1 MRAVPAA
8 ALVARFPPARPFRGA
23 TRARRRASS
32 SSARDVSPLGA
43 PASSLAATSRL
54 ARPRLA
60 PRRRGPREDSF
71 VAPRASAED
80 DQTAADAASSS
91 PSADA
96 ASSSSSSPPAPSPP
110 AIRPPAGAEVDLAN
124 VLARFRV
131 VASPFW
137 TDPKS
142 AGPARALLGGVVA
155 LTLGTTAISVG
166 FNFLGRDFYNAIA
179 EKQPDDFDRLLKT
192 YILAIAGA
200 IPFFVARD
208 YYQSVLTLRWRAWM
222 TERYVEKYLSDRNFY
237 HIQTGSVID
246 NPDQRIVDD
255 ISSFTATSL
264 GLAFTLLN
272 AGIDLVSFSG
282 ILIGIY
288 EPLVVVLFVYAAGG
302 TLISAKLGQPLVG
315 LNFQQEAK
323 EADFRYGLVR
333 VRENAESVAFYAG
346 EAAERSML
354 VRRLRSAVDNFG
366 DLLIATRNVDFFTS
380 CYRYL
385 VTFLPAAVVAPLYFK
400 GEIEFGVINQS
411 SSAFSHILGDVSLV
425 VYQIERLASFSAV
438 TERLG
443 QMTEVLETGAS
454 ELVAAPGAGKIE
466 RRVIVEGEDVAA
478 AVKRAF
484 GEAADSLTGGRAGL
498 DDAGGGAAS
507 SSSPRLTLRDLT
519 VRVPGAVGASK
530 SPLVSNLNLTVG
542 ANRSVLIMGPSG
554 AGKTSLLRAVAGL
567 WEQGDGEVRW
577 RGGIEGALEG
587 AESSGAESSSGAAS
601 SSSGAASNS
610 SSGALEAAPNAATL
624 ASGAYFVPQRPYLV
638 LGTLRQQLLYPTWVR
653 PAEAVPGGDEEEEE
667 EDGGDGDGGGAYR
680 CGIVGCAP
688 KPSDEELKAALRRV
702 NLGYLIDREAN
713 ESFAEGGGGGG
724 GEEEGGGVADSGA
737 ASSSRRSTN
746 VGLDA
751 VGDWSSILSLGEQ
764 QRLAFA
770 RVLLARPRVA
780 MLDEATSALD
790 AANEAE
796 MYEALRE
803 LPDCAFVSVGHR
815 PSLVG
820 FHDEVLR
827 LEGSEGRWSVVDAE
841 AYVRETTMSGAD

>member
-8 ALVARFPPARPFRGA
+8 ALVARFPLARPFRGA
-23 TRARRRASS
+23 TRARRRASSAGSRASSS

-71 VAPRASAED
+71 AAPRASAED
-80 DQTAADAASSS
+80 DDPAADAASSS
-91 PSADA
+91 SPA
-96 ASSSSSSPPAPSPP
+96 PPAPSPP

-366 DLLIATRNVDFFTS
+366 NLLIATRNVDFFTS

-438 TERLG
+438 TDRLG

-466 RRVIVEGEDVAA
+466 RRVVIQGEDVAA
-478 AVKRAF
+478 AVKRAV
-484 GEAADSLTGGRAGL
+484 GEAADSLAGGRRAGL
-498 DDAGGGAAS
+498 DDAGAAAS

-530 SPLVSNLNLTVG
+530 PPLVSNLNLTVG

-577 RGGIEGALEG
+577 RGESEGGAEGGAIEGAE
-587 AESSGAESSSGAAS
+587 SGAAS
-601 SSSGAASNS
+601 SSSGAASNA

-653 PAEAVPGGDEEEEE
+653 PAEAVPGDDEEEE
-667 EDGGDGDGGGAYR
+667 EDGGDGGGAYR

-724 GEEEGGGVADSGA
+724 GDEEEGGGGADSGA

>member
-8 ALVARFPPARPFRGA
+8 ALVARFPLARPFRGA
-23 TRARRRASS
+23 TRARRRASSAGSRASSS

-60 PRRRGPREDSF
+60 PRRRGPRDAF

-80 DQTAADAASSS
+80 DDPAADAASSS
-91 PSADA
+91 SPA
-96 ASSSSSSPPAPSPP
+96 PPAPSPP

-366 DLLIATRNVDFFTS
+366 NLLIATRNVDFFTS

-438 TERLG
+438 TDRLG

-466 RRVIVEGEDVAA
+466 RRVVIQGEDVAA
-478 AVKRAF
+478 AVKRAV
-484 GEAADSLTGGRAGL
+484 GEAADSLTGGRRAGL
-498 DDAGGGAAS
+498 DDAGAAAS

-530 SPLVSNLNLTVG
+530 PPLVSNLNLTVG

-577 RGGIEGALEG
+577 RGESEGGAEGGALEG
-587 AESSGAESSSGAAS
+587 AESGAAS

-653 PAEAVPGGDEEEEE
+653 PAEAVPGDEEEEE
-667 EDGGDGDGGGAYR
+667 DDGGDGGGAYR

-724 GEEEGGGVADSGA
+724 GDEEEGGGGADSGA
-737 ASSSRRSTN
+737 VSSSRRSTN

>member
-8 ALVARFPPARPFRGA
+8 ALVARFPLARPFRGA
-23 TRARRRASS
+23 TRARRRVVRRFATSSS

-71 VAPRASAED
+71 AAPRASAED
-80 DQTAADAASSS
+80 DDPA
-91 PSADA
+91 ADA

-438 TERLG
+438 TDRLG

-454 ELVAAPGAGKIE
+454 ELVAAPGAGRSSAE
-466 RRVIVEGEDVAA
+466 LLSGGGRRGGGEA
-478 AVKRAF
+478 RRRR
-484 GEAADSLTGGRAGL
+484 AADSLTGGRRAGL
-498 DDAGGGAAS
+498 DDAGAAAS

-530 SPLVSNLNLTVG
+530 PALVSNLNLTVG

-577 RGGIEGALEG
+577 RGESEGGAEGGALEG
-587 AESSGAESSSGAAS
+587 AESGAAS

-653 PAEAVPGGDEEEEE
+653 LAEAVPGDEEEEE
-667 EDGGDGDGGGAYR
+667 DDGGDGGGAYR

-713 ESFAEGGGGGG
+713 ESFAEGGG
-724 GEEEGGGVADSGA
+724 EEEGA

-803 LPDCAFVSVGHR
+803 LRTARSCPWGTGPRSW
-815 PSLVG
+815 
-820 FHDEVLR
+820 
-827 LEGSEGRWSVVDAE
+827 GS
-841 AYVRETTMSGAD
+841 TTRC